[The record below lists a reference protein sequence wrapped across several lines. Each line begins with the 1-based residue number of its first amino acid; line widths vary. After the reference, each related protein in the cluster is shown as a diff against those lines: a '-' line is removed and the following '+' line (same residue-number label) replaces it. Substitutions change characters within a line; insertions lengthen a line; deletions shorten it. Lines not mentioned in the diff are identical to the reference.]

1 MNDLNSSSQGEQ
13 WYPKLP
19 EGYTGEAEKMNRS
32 GMDGWMPG
40 TGMPGY
46 GADGYGMDGS
56 MHGMEMSNHH
66 MNHWGHNDPTAFPG
80 FPPWGGGPGGGFPGF
95 PPGQGGPGGGF
106 PGFPPGQGG
115 PGGFPGGGF
124 PGGPGGFPGGGFP
137 PGQGGPGGFPGQGG
151 SGQGGQQAPTSAPP
165 SYTPSYPSA
174 SVLRVDPGGIRGC
187 LYRYTYIWTS
197 RTRGF
202 WYFPTFVGRTSI
214 AGYRWRPNRRRW
226 EYFGIDL
233 NRIDQFTCF

>member
-1 MNDLNSSSQGEQ
+1 MNDVNSTNQGQGQEQ

-19 EGYTGEAEKMNRS
+19 EGYTGEAERMNNN
-32 GMDGWMPG
+32 GMGGWMPG
-40 TGMPGY
+40 SGMPN
-46 GADGYGMDGS
+46 YGMDDWMS
-56 MHGMEMSNHH
+56 GMGMQNYE
-66 MNHWGHNDPTAFPG
+66 MNHWGPG
-80 FPPWGGGPGGGFPGF
+80 GQFPPFGPPGF
-95 PPGQGGPGGGF
+95 PPGQGGPGGM

-124 PGGPGGFPGGGFP
+124 PGFPGGGFP
-137 PGQGGPGGFPGQGG
+137 GSPGQGG
-151 SGQGGQQAPTSAPP
+151 SGGPGQGGSQAPTAAPP

-174 SVLRVDPGGIRGC
+174 QLYRVDPGGIRGC

-197 RTRGF
+197 RNRGF
-202 WYFPTFVGRTSI
+202 WFYPTFVGRTSI

-226 EYFGIDL
+226 EYFGMDL